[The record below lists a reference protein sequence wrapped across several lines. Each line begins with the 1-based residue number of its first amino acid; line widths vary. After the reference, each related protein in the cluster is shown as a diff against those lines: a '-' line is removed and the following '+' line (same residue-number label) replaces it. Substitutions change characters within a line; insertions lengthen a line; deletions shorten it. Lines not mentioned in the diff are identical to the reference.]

1 MRESCPNLE
10 LQLKKNVNAAPQ
22 KKRSWL
28 KKLSMTLSLSHSLES
43 DDAKLA
49 AKSQMSDLSSITK
62 ETGSI
67 EYSNLSKEGEA
78 VSSVSE
84 SDKVESNSSADSSV
98 GSLTSE
104 SKPEELSSSLQKLS
118 MTLSLS
124 SSLESDDAKLST
136 KSQKPN
142 LSKEAEAFS
151 SAADSHKVKSYSP
164 TDSSVGSSMSENDPL
179 FTVSTPGGLSGEVF
193 ESKSLPRTHVGVSHS
208 LCQTDNLNPV
218 FAAQSDSDHEGL
230 ALELGLSGEV
240 FESKSWPKSHVGVSH
255 SLSQA
260 ENLNPV
266 LAAQSGSAEED
277 SALELAENIPTSH
290 STTNVECVPDN
301 SEDYYMRPQSPSLRV
316 SITTGTESIV
326 NSSLSSATLLS
337 TSIENSSL
345 STETYT
351 SVSVSDINESTTSEY
366 SSEGF
371 STSLST
377 PQASWSSDCQLEIYP
392 LKVLY

>member
-10 LQLKKNVNAAPQ
+10 LQLKKNVNSAPK

-28 KKLSMTLSLSHSLES
+28 EKLSMTLSLSRSLES

-67 EYSNLSKEGEA
+67 EYSNLSKEGED

-84 SDKVESNSSADSSV
+84 SESNSSTDSSV

-104 SKPEELSSSLQKLS
+104 SKPEELNSSLQKLS

-151 SAADSHKVKSYSP
+151 SASDSHKVKSYSP
-164 TDSSVGSSMSENDPL
+164 TDSSVGYSMSENDPR
-179 FTVSTPGGLSGEVF
+179 FTVSTPGGLSGEVL
-193 ESKSLPRTHVGVSHS
+193 ESKSWPRTHVG
-208 LCQTDNLNPV
+208 
-218 FAAQSDSDHEGL
+218 G
-230 ALELGLSGEV
+230 
-240 FESKSWPKSHVGVSH
+240 SH

-277 SALELAENIPTSH
+277 SALELAESIPTSH
-290 STTNVECVPDN
+290 STKNVECVPDN
-301 SEDYYMRPQSPSLRV
+301 SEEYYTRSQSPSFRV
-316 SITTGTESIV
+316 SVTTGTESIE

-337 TSIENSSL
+337 TFIENSSL
-345 STETYT
+345 STET
-351 SVSVSDINESTTSEY
+351 SVSDINESTTSEY

-377 PQASWSSDCQLEIYP
+377 PQASWSSDCQLEISY
-392 LKVLY
+392 LCQT